1 MEPKRAANLANI
13 LYHWIHFYVNNP
25 KTTAEFFPPDAI
37 SDQLTLFKGGVTLIN
52 KIIRNFA
59 AKLIKY

>member
-37 SDQLTLFKGGVTLIN
+37 LSPLTLFKWRVTLFN
-52 KIIRNFA
+52 KILCTFV
-59 AKLIKY
+59 AK